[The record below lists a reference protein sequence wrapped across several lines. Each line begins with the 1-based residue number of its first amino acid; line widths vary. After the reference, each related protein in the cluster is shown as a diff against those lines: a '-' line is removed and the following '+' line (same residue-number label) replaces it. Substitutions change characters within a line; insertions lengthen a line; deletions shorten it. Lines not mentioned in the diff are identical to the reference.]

1 MRTRSPFRFVL
12 TASIVAIVAAG
23 TGGCSSIGIRDVTG
37 SVATNTASTANT
49 AGGPRT
55 EADWRKDIDAYG
67 QRYRNDPKDAEAA
80 LRYGQALRAT
90 GQRAQAAAVLE
101 QAAIAH
107 PGNRALLAAYGRAQ
121 VDNGNY
127 QQGFDTL
134 SRAHTPDNPDWHI
147 LSIQGTAL
155 DRLGRHEDARRYY
168 DNALKIKPDEPSVL
182 SNLGMSYLLSKQ
194 LANAEQALR
203 RAHEGD
209 RSDMRI
215 RQNLALAIG
224 LQGRVGE
231 AETIVSAGLPPNE
244 AAENVNTLKQMLPHG
259 DQPGA
264 RRARSAGTASATRG

>member
-1 MRTRSPFRFVL
+1 MRTRSPIRLVL
-12 TASIVAIVAAG
+12 TASLAAIAAASA
-23 TGGCSSIGIRDVTG
+23 GGCSSISNIANRDVTG
-37 SVATNTASTANT
+37 SVTPAATTATAPQQR
-49 AGGPRT
+49 AEG
-55 EADWRKDIDAYG
+55 DWHKDIDVYG

-80 LRYGQALRAT
+80 LRYGTALRAT

-101 QAAIAH
+101 QAAIAN
-107 PGNRALLAAYGRAQ
+107 PSNRALIAAYGRAL

-127 QQGFDTL
+127 QQGFETL

-147 LSIQGTAL
+147 LSVQGTAL
-155 DRLGRHEDARRYY
+155 DRLGRNEEARRYY

-203 RAHEGD
+203 RAHAGD
-209 RSDMRI
+209 RSNMRI

-231 AETIVSAGLPPNE
+231 AESIVAAGLPADE
-244 AAENVNTLKQMLPHG
+244 AAESVNALKQMLPR
-259 DQPGA
+259 GA
-264 RRARSAGTASATRG
+264 PTRRARSAETARS

>member
-1 MRTRSPFRFVL
+1 MRSRSPIRLVL
-12 TASIVAIVAAG
+12 TASIVAIVAANA
-23 TGGCSSIGIRDVTG
+23 GGCSSITAIANRDVTG
-37 SVATNTASTANT
+37 SVTPAATTATAPPQR
-49 AGGPRT
+49 A
-55 EADWRKDIDAYG
+55 EADWRKDIDVYG

-80 LRYGQALRAT
+80 LNYGTALRAT

-101 QAAIAH
+101 QAAIAN
-107 PGNRALLAAYGRAQ
+107 PSNRALIAAYGRAL

-127 QQGFDTL
+127 QQGFETL

-155 DRLGRHEDARRYY
+155 DRLGRNEEARRYY

-203 RAHEGD
+203 RAHDGD
-209 RSDMRI
+209 RSNKRI

-224 LQGRVGE
+224 LQGRVSE
-231 AETIVSAGLPPNE
+231 AESIVAAGLPPDE
-244 AAENVNTLKQMLPHG
+244 AAESVTALKQMLPRG
-259 DQPGA
+259 EQPA
-264 RRARSAGTASATRG
+264 PRRIRSAEAARS